1 MRREIVW
8 GQEALAEVDVARERL
23 EAQSVGRGSLFIDAL
38 DELVASLLAF
48 PFQGSP
54 FGTGLPFSMR
64 KIPVRGFGFV
74 FYYTTYPSVDFQNG
88 EALDVIYVLAC
99 RHERQGEPN
108 WSARD
113 PFRL

>member
-1 MRREIVW
+1 
-8 GQEALAEVDVARERL
+8 
-23 EAQSVGRGSLFIDAL
+23 
-38 DELVASLLAF
+38 
-48 PFQGSP
+48 
-54 FGTGLPFSMR
+54 MR

-113 PFRL
+113 PFRQ